1 MPQAPGPPGFPQLPH
16 GLGMEGA
23 GAAALAVVEKT
34 DSSFSSAVEW
44 HWGHSG
50 TVSERTRASKLVWQS
65 LQAYS

>member
-1 MPQAPGPPGFPQLPH
+1 MAQAPGPPGWPQLPQ

-23 GAAALAVVEKT
+23 GVEVAVVEKT

-50 TVSERTRASKLVWQS
+50 MVSERTSVSKVVWQS
-65 LQAYS
+65 WQAYS

>member
-1 MPQAPGPPGFPQLPH
+1 
-16 GLGMEGA
+16 MEGA